1 MSTLR
6 GLVVDTYHIPCLV
19 LLHGQLD
26 IERFRIDAA
35 LAVNLDMH
43 AVNEQDWIV
52 FFQTAV
58 QPLLDILFQVL
69 LVKDSSNLLIWIPH
83 HGI

>member
-6 GLVVDTYHIPCLV
+6 GLVVDAYHIPCLV

-43 AVNEQDWIV
+43 AVIEQDLIV
-52 FFQTAV
+52 CFQTAV